1 EPGPPKARL
10 RPMRGLTRPRSVVV
24 VTGGHA
30 LVQNIRRGHYELA
43 VDRDNCHRVADAFDE
58 LMIAI

>member
-1 EPGPPKARL
+1 
-10 RPMRGLTRPRSVVV
+10 MRGLTRPRSVVV

-43 VDRDNCHRVADAFDE
+43 VDRDNHHRVAVYTTDPDHDGRTTKVQ
-58 LMIAI
+58 

>member
-1 EPGPPKARL
+1 
-10 RPMRGLTRPRSVVV
+10 MRGLTRPRSVVV